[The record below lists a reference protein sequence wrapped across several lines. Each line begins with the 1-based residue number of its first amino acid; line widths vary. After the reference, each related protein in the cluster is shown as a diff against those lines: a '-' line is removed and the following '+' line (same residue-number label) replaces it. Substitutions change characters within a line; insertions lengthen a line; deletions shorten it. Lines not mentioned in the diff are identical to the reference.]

1 MLEKLEL
8 DAEYVERGGGGG
20 RCEELCNWQHRG
32 QKSCSRVKEK
42 AHDTKAKCTH
52 HLHPQHD

>member
-8 DAEYVERGGGGG
+8 DAERGGGGG

-52 HLHPQHD
+52 HHHPQHD